1 MGRPVA
7 VPGARPPSGL
17 GEGSRAS
24 GASGRG
30 PGSDRGCA
38 RGLAGA
44 PGFLGAGPLPPP
56 PGRDAASSFPP
67 ASARPGPGA
76 LSLHLSPRGAGVVVG
91 GRLGRRVPGGVSGP
105 GRGLAPGASG
115 SPRAPPGPASRARPD
130 PPRLRSGQ
138 GGGGEPPGTERRPA
152 GRPGAGGAGVPRG
165 FRGAGGGGVGTRVPA
180 PRPPTPLG
188 AQSGIRQPAERGWCK
203 AVAATSFPP
212 RGPGL
217 PTKRCPPRPIVAPG
231 RSRCQGTG
239 SERARAAFCKLKGFQ
254 DAAHRPPPPRPQDAP
269 ASQFGPQVW
278 LRGPPSPPTPLEGKK
293 REGGWQPEPGA

>member
-1 MGRPVA
+1 MNLGAWPARPASWGLGRCRHR
-7 VPGARPPSGL
+7 PGGTRRPPSRRPV
-17 GEGSRAS
+17 S
-24 GASGRG
+24 
-30 PGSDRGCA
+30 
-38 RGLAGA
+38 GLA
-44 PGFLGAGPLPPP
+44 LGLCRCTCPRAGLE
-56 PGRDAASSFPP
+56 
-67 ASARPGPGA
+67 
-76 LSLHLSPRGAGVVVG
+76 VVG
-91 GRLGRRVPGGVSGP
+91 LGRRVPGGVSGP

-138 GGGGEPPGTERRPA
+138 GGGGEPLGTERRPA
-152 GRPGAGGAGVPRG
+152 GRPGAGGAGVPWG

-212 RGPGL
+212 RGPGS

-231 RSRCQGTG
+231 RSLCQGAG
-239 SERARAAFCKLKGFQ
+239 SERGRAVFCKLEGFQ
-254 DAAHRPPPPRPQDAP
+254 DAAHLPPPPPQDAP

-278 LRGPPSPPTPLEGKK
+278 LRGAAPSPPYPFRGEEAE
-293 REGGWQPEPGA
+293 RRQAA